1 MKFKHLFFSLLAAA
15 GVGSSAVAGEAA
27 AEPQRYHVF
36 YDGELMIPGEDAP
49 AYKKAIYNATG
60 TAFGVELGV
69 GLWAIDNQAP
79 GYNSNNAVGLLW
91 ARVDQRLI
99 EDNVNGGTWLR
110 ADVMGS
116 WGLDHDTADQQ
127 NFFDGGFGS
136 ATWHNTDLFGPADCY
151 LLNLTLKQ
159 YFYQKRVCFNG
170 GIIWMSQY
178 FDRISH
184 ARFANDA
191 FEKSPVLPLVWQA
204 PGAVLQVEVNEDNF
218 ATLALV
224 GTGVPGGQN
233 PYNFDNTFGYAVVG
247 EWGHEFAEDKGIWR
261 VAPFFTSEDAATAD
275 GRERERNA
283 VGIMTGVEYQVND
296 IAKVYARLAWASGEY
311 QRCRKEA
318 MVGTTLRVNP
328 RRPQDYLGV
337 GFGIYKGADT
347 DTKKLVNEFEK
358 VLECT
363 YRVKVNDNLSFAPY
377 YQVYFDPAY
386 RNVNTVSATGVQA
399 HFSF

>member
-1 MKFKHLFFSLLAAA
+1 MKIKSLFLSVVAAMGLAQA
-15 GVGSSAVAGEAA
+15 GTPCQDYTPGKF
-27 AEPQRYHVF
+27 F
-36 YDGELMIPGEDAP
+36 YDGGLMIPGEGAP
-49 AYKKAIYNATG
+49 AYKKALFDKTG
-60 TAFGVELGV
+60 TAFGVELGL
-69 GLWAIDNQAP
+69 GYWAIDHQAE
-79 GYNSNNAVGLLW
+79 GFNSDNYLALLW

-99 EDNVNGGTWLR
+99 KDEINGGTWLR
-110 ADVMGS
+110 ADAMGS
-116 WGLDHDTADQQ
+116 WGLDHDTASK
-127 NFFDGGFGS
+127 NFYDGGFGS
-136 ATWHNTDLFGPADCY
+136 ATWHNTDLFGPANFY

-233 PYNFDNTFGYAVVG
+233 PFDFSNTIGYAVVG
-247 EWGHEFAEDKGIWR
+247 EWGHEFASDKGIWR
-261 VAPFFTSEDAATAD
+261 VAPFFTSEDAPDARGID
-275 GRERERNA
+275 KEHNA
-283 VGIMTGVEYQVND
+283 FGLMTGVEYQVND
-296 IAKVYARLAWASGEY
+296 IAKVYARLAWASSEY

-318 MVGTTLRVNP
+318 MVGTTLRVIP
-328 RRPQDYLGV
+328 SRPQDYLGV

-347 DTKKLVNEFEK
+347 DTRKLENEYEK
-358 VLECT
+358 VLELT
-363 YRVKVNDNLSFAPY
+363 YRVKLNDYFSFAPY

-386 RNVNTVSATGVQA
+386 RTVSTVSAAGVQA
-399 HFSF
+399 HLSF

>member
-15 GVGSSAVAGEAA
+15 GVGSNAVAGEAA

-36 YDGELMIPGEDAP
+36 YDGGLMIPGEDAP

-233 PYNFDNTFGYAVVG
+233 PYNFDNTIGYAVVG
-247 EWGHEFAEDKGIWR
+247 EWGHEFAKDKGIWR
-261 VAPFFTSEDAATAD
+261 VAPFFTSEDAATAA

-283 VGIMTGVEYQVND
+283 VGIMTGVEYQVNST
-296 IAKVYARLAWASGEY
+296 AKVYARLAWASSEY

-358 VLECT
+358 VLEFT

-386 RNVNTVSATGVQA
+386 RNVSTVSATGVQA

>member
-1 MKFKHLFFSLLAAA
+1 MNFKHLFFSLLAAA
-15 GVGSSAVAGEAA
+15 GVGSCAVAGEAA

-36 YDGELMIPGEDAP
+36 YDGGLMIPGEDAP